1 MNYTKRITK
10 EEKKILTDEEKEYKS
25 KRKQVQEK
33 LMKFATRI
41 PIFMYLTDYREESL
55 TDIIRKL
62 EPELFQ
68 RVTSLTIPDFELL
81 VSVGVFNSTQ
91 MNDSILLFRR
101 YEDSSLEYT
110 GVNRHSND
118 EYVGTFDS
126 RIKKDDLRCIIGR

>member
-1 MNYTKRITK
+1 
-10 EEKKILTDEEKEYKS
+10 
-25 KRKQVQEK
+25 
-33 LMKFATRI
+33 MKFATRI

-55 TDIIRKL
+55 SDIIRKL

-101 YEDSSLEYT
+101 YEDSSLEYI
-110 GVNRHSND
+110 GVNRHSYE
-118 EYVGTFDS
+118 EYIGVFDS
-126 RIKKDDLRCIIGR
+126 RIKKDDSRYVIGR